1 MTPEQATRRL
11 RRCADCGRF
20 LSSDGD
26 DDLCL
31 ACGETANAAV
41 SEHKAV
47 ENGSANGSANGST
60 NGHAA
65 IADLTPIP
73 IETSHPIESPL
84 PTEATAPAESP
95 MPTVTPPR
103 PADAAS
109 RSNGAIRPPRGVVIM
124 RPSELH
130 PEKASPVAVKAP
142 VVAVEREEPATA
154 VGIQPRIR
162 PFVDIQPEP
171 MPRPAPEPVDWTLRI
186 VVGVAIGVLVGIVIP
201 LVLTLR

>member
-26 DDLCL
+26 DDLCM

-41 SEHKAV
+41 SEHKAP
-47 ENGSANGSANGST
+47 ENGSANDSANGSANG
-60 NGHAA
+60 HAPMG
-65 IADLTPIP
+65 DLTPIP
-73 IETSHPIESPL
+73 IETPDPIDAPM
-84 PTEATAPAESP
+84 PTEATALPEPP
-95 MPTVTPPR
+95 MPSATAPR
-103 PADAAS
+103 PTTTGPA
-109 RSNGAIRPPRGVVIM
+109 NGAMRPPRGVVIM

-130 PEKASPVAVKAP
+130 PEKASPIAVKAP
-142 VVAVEREEPATA
+142 EVAVERQEPPTA
-154 VGIQPRIR
+154 VEIQPRIR
-162 PFVDIQPEP
+162 PFVDVLPEP

-186 VVGVAIGVLVGIVIP
+186 VVGVAIGVLVGIAIP